1 MHRLPENTSVLQAS
15 ELPAT
20 ILDLLKVRG
29 CTTPEEIRKYL
40 SWDPVDLEKAIL
52 PAEELK
58 GLKEAVE
65 ILSKARWNGETVV
78 VHGDYDV
85 DGMTGTA
92 ILYLGL
98 QRAGFQV
105 GWTLPRRDGEGY
117 GLTDASLSRCERGEG
132 IEGDITLK
140 DPKAKW
146 VLSVDTGIT
155 AGPEIERARAR
166 GLGVIVT
173 DHHLPGEGTFP
184 TAAAAVVN
192 PQQEGC
198 PYPNKGISGAGVA
211 WKLIQALYAR
221 LGTPEG
227 ANPNRLLQ
235 LVSIAT
241 IADMVPLTPENRAL
255 IRLGLKEWTE
265 RPLPGLRALFNAA
278 GYQAGTAPRLGD
290 IGFKIAPRLNSAGR
304 MRRGEVAIRL
314 LTSTSAEHARSLAG
328 QIDALN
334 RERQGLDQRITRE
347 AHEIAVREEAE
358 GGRIPVGHVLA
369 GDTWHE
375 GVSGIVA
382 ARVAEVHG
390 IPVAILAP
398 DPARPGELRGS
409 ARSGGRVDL
418 HHLITGCAHLL
429 ERWGGHC
436 HAAGMSIKRENVE
449 EFRKAFLEAAE
460 EALKA
465 PLAPGGL
472 TADVHIPLAEVDHR
486 LMDCLEKMEPFGQA
500 NHAPLFECREAELL
514 WFAAVGDGGRHL
526 KARLAQGNAVLEAIA
541 FSQGPLA
548 KELSQGQK
556 LHVLFV
562 PGWNEFRGTRT
573 VQLMI
578 KEIKTL

>member
-1 MHRLPENTSVLQAS
+1 VHLLPENPVSDQAQ
-15 ELPAT
+15 ELPAP
-20 ILDLLKVRG
+20 IAALLAKRG
-29 CTTPEEIRKYL
+29 CQTPEEIRKFL
-40 SWDPVDLEKAIL
+40 SWDLADLESAL
-52 PAEELK
+52 VSPNEMK
-58 GLKEAVE
+58 GLDQAVE
-65 ILSKARWNGETVV
+65 LLSKARWSGETVV

-140 DPKAKW
+140 DRCAKW

-155 AGPEIERARAR
+155 AGPEIERARER

-184 TAAAAVVN
+184 TAAAAVIN

-211 WKLIQALYAR
+211 WKLIQALYTR

-227 ANPNRLLQ
+227 ANPYRLLQ
-235 LVSIAT
+235 LVAIAT
-241 IADMVPLTPENRAL
+241 IADMVPLTAENRAL
-255 IRLGLKEWTE
+255 VRLGLKEWTE
-265 RPLPGLRALFNAA
+265 RPLPGLRALFQTA
-278 GYQAGTAPRLGD
+278 GFQAGTSPRLGD
-290 IGFKIAPRLNSAGR
+290 VSFKIAPRLNSAGR

-334 RERQGLDQRITRE
+334 RERQALDQRITRE
-347 AHEIAVREEAE
+347 AHEIAVQEEAE
-358 GGRIPVGHVLA
+358 GGKVPSGHVLA
-369 GDTWHE
+369 GETWHE

-449 EFRKAFLEAAE
+449 AFRKAFLEAAD
-460 EALKA
+460 EALRQ
-465 PLAPGGL
+465 PLAPSGL
-472 TADVHIPLAEVDHR
+472 TADIHIPLSEVNHR
-486 LMDCLEKMEPFGQA
+486 LMDFLERMEPFGQA
-500 NHAPLFECREAELL
+500 NPAPLFECREAELL
-514 WFAAVGDGGRHL
+514 WCSAVGDGGRHL
-526 KARLAQGNAVLEAIA
+526 KARLAEGSAVMEAIA
-541 FSQGPLA
+541 FSQGALV
-548 KELSQGQK
+548 KEVSLGDK

-573 VQLMI
+573 VQLLI
-578 KEIKTL
+578 KEIKTK

>member
-1 MHRLPENTSVLQAS
+1 VHLLPENLAPDQAQ
-15 ELPAT
+15 ELPAP
-20 ILDLLKVRG
+20 IAALLAKRG
-29 CTTPEEIRKYL
+29 CQTPEEIRQFL
-40 SWDPVDLEKAIL
+40 SWDPADLDAALL
-52 PAEELK
+52 PATAMK
-58 GLKEAVE
+58 GIDEAVE

-155 AGPEIERARAR
+155 AGPEVERARAR

-198 PYPNKGISGAGVA
+198 AYPNKGISGAGVA
-211 WKLIQALYAR
+211 WKLIQALYQR

-235 LVSIAT
+235 LVAVAT
-241 IADMVPLTPENRAL
+241 IADMVPLTSENRAL
-255 IRLGLKEWTE
+255 VRLGLKEWTE
-265 RPLPGLRALFNAA
+265 RPLPGMRALFQTA
-278 GYQAGTAPRLGD
+278 GFQAGTAPRLGD
-290 IGFKIAPRLNSAGR
+290 ISFKIAPRLNSAGR

-314 LTSTSAEHARSLAG
+314 LTSTSAEHARNLAG

-334 RERQGLDQRITRE
+334 RERQALDQRITRE
-347 AHEIAVREEAE
+347 AQEIAAAE
-358 GGRIPVGHVLA
+358 SKDGIPVGHVLA
-369 GDTWHE
+369 GDSWHE

-436 HAAGMSIKRENVE
+436 HAAGMSIRRENVA
-449 EFRKAFLEAAE
+449 EFRSQFLAAAE

-465 PLAPGGL
+465 PIAPGGL
-472 TADVHIPLAEVDHR
+472 TADVNIPLAQVDHQ
-486 LMDCLEKMEPFGQA
+486 LMEFLERMEPFGQA
-500 NHAPLFECREAELL
+500 NPAPLFECAEAELL
-514 WFAAVGDGGRHL
+514 WISAVGDGGRHL
-526 KARLAQGNAVLEAIA
+526 KVRVAQGSAVMEGIA
-541 FSQGPLA
+541 FSQGHLI
-548 KELSQGQK
+548 KSLNTGERV
-556 LHVLFV
+556 HILFV

-573 VQLMI
+573 VQLLI
-578 KEIKTL
+578 KEIK